1 MMRNQILDSAKDGA
15 LATGSVLAAVGAST
29 CCVLPL
35 ALALAGVSG
44 AWIGGLTA
52 LAPYQPI
59 FLGLGALA
67 VGSGFWRAYR
77 RKQPACDGPQCA
89 TPGSRRWTRAG
100 LWLAALLLVAA
111 AATEL
116 LAPLLALG

>member
-1 MMRNQILDSAKDGA
+1 MTRNHIADSAKDGA
-15 LATGSVLAAVGAST
+15 LATGSFLSAIGASS

-52 LAPYQPI
+52 LSPYQPV

-67 VGSGFWRAYR
+67 VGAGFWRTYR
-77 RKQPACDGPQCA
+77 RNPAACAAPQCA
-89 TPGSRRWTRAG
+89 AARSRRWTRAG
-100 LWLAALLLVAA
+100 LWLSAVLLLS
-111 AATEL
+111 AATTGWW
-116 LAPLLALG
+116 APLLQ

>member
-1 MMRNQILDSAKDGA
+1 MRNQITENAKEGA
-15 LATGSVLAAVGAST
+15 LATGSVLAAVGASS

-59 FLGLGALA
+59 FLGLGAVA

-77 RKQPACDGPQCA
+77 RKQPTCEGPQCA
-89 TPGSRRWTRAG
+89 TAISRRWTKAG
-100 LWLAALLLVAA
+100 LWVAALLLLT
-111 AATEL
+111 AATTEWW
-116 LAPLLALG
+116 APLLT